1 MTRLL
6 LIRHG
11 ETDWNRD
18 QRVQGNTDI
27 PLNDTGRRQAKDAA
41 ATVAG
46 LLGTDPAVIA
56 ASDLSRARET
66 AEIIAADL
74 GLAEPWTTPLLR
86 ERSYGEAEG
95 LDLDEFRRR
104 YGRYGHAEPEGA
116 ETRDELRA
124 RALQGIREA
133 VAETRRRTGPG
144 SNPLIAVAHGGLIR
158 EIISHASGGTF
169 PAQGD
174 RIPNASVHELL
185 VERDR
190 LRLVSHA
197 AA

>member
-1 MTRLL
+1 VTRLL

-18 QRVQGNTDI
+18 HRVQGNTDI

-41 ATVAG
+41 AVVG
-46 LLGTDPAVIA
+46 ELLGGSAAVVA
-56 ASDLSRARET
+56 SSDLSRARET

-74 GLAEPWTTPLLR
+74 GLPTPWTTPLLR

-95 LDLDEFRRR
+95 LELDEFRRR
-104 YGRYGHAEPEGA
+104 YGALGAAQPEGA
-116 ETRDELRA
+116 ETREQVRA

-133 VAETRRRTGPG
+133 VAQARRRTGSAG
-144 SNPLIAVAHGGLIR
+144 AVLVAVAHGGLIR
-158 EIISHASGGTF
+158 EIITHASGGAF
-169 PAQGD
+169 PAPGE

-190 LRLVSHA
+190 VRLLSSA